1 MPEDLERR
9 FPAHKC
15 GLHLTHND
23 YKDNYETINQVF
35 AEDSQGYYSD
45 MTPEDKAECIRT
57 DSLWTLHWYPDTP
70 VGFFVVHG
78 PTLERVL
85 ELANK

>member
-1 MPEDLERR
+1 M
-9 FPAHKC
+9 
-15 GLHLTHND
+15 LTHND
-23 YKDNYETINQVF
+23 YKDNYETIAQEF

-57 DSLWTLHWYPDTP
+57 DSLWSLHWYPSTP
-70 VGFFVVHG
+70 VGFNVVHG

-85 ELANK
+85 QLAEEVAGTLIDFA